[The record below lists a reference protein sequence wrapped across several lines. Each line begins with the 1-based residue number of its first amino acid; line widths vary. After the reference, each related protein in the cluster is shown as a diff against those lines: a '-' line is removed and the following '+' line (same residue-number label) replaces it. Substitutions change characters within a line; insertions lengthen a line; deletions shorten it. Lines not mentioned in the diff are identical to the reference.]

1 MTSAVTV
8 RALFQDHPDA
18 NCKAL
23 RDIVRALGVADED
36 EDSFAGAQRA
46 DDGPQA
52 AARAEQRAAFDA
64 ADCGARL
71 LQLSRHVDDTV
82 RELATDA
89 LGVWGG
95 DAARDRLHELVSDAV
110 LAVRASAVGALA
122 GWADE
127 RPSVEVMLI
136 ALEDSKWIVRLRAAH
151 GLSRAPGD
159 DVDRALVHALLD
171 PDSFVRTTAA
181 DALVQRPTERILP
194 RIRKLMEHPAP
205 HLFDAAF
212 DVLGRIGTDEDAAFL
227 ARVGRLTNF
236 SQPSQVKGWARA
248 AAQAIRKR
256 NASRGR

>member
-8 RALFQDHPDA
+8 RALFQEHPDA

-23 RDIVRALGVADED
+23 RDIVRFLGVPEADD
-36 EDSFAGAQRA
+36 DSFTGAHRAG
-46 DDGPQA
+46 DGPLA
-52 AARAEQRAAFDA
+52 AARAEHLAAYDA

-71 LQLSRHVDDTV
+71 LVLSKNRDDTV

-95 DAARDRLHELVSDAV
+95 DAARDRLHELVGDES
-110 LAVRASAVGALA
+110 LAVRASAIGALA
-122 GWADE
+122 GWAHE
-127 RPSVEVMLI
+127 RPSAEVMLI

-151 GLSRAPGD
+151 GLAEAPGD

-171 PDSFVRTTAA
+171 PDSFVRTTVA
-181 DALVQRPTERILP
+181 DALVRRPIERILP

-212 DVLGRIGTDEDAAFL
+212 DVLGRIGSEEDAVFL

-236 SQPSQVKGWARA
+236 SQPSQVKTWARA
-248 AAQAIRKR
+248 AAQAIRRR
-256 NASRGR
+256 NAGRSR